1 MGPEDRITCPASPR
15 PVRTT
20 EVPLT
25 ARPTV
30 IPDREPDTLSIAF
43 VVPMRGPTGIYGPSC
58 LACGE
63 LAVEQLNAGD
73 GIAGRQVE
81 LVVVDAGRAPEA
93 VADEVGRLV
102 DGRRVE
108 AVAGWHISAVRQAI
122 TRRIGGR
129 VVYAFA
135 AMHEGRDDTPGV
147 FMLGERPVN
156 QLLPATHWMREQLGV
171 GRWAVVGNDYVFP
184 RVTGATTRVAL
195 RGSASEIVSETYVP
209 LGTTDFRPVLS
220 DLERDGVDGV
230 IMLLMGQDAV
240 HFNRQ
245 FARHG
250 LSERLTRLSPAVEE
264 NTLLAG
270 GANAHR
276 GLYAAAAYFDR
287 LETAESTELAR
298 AYHARFGE
306 WAPVL
311 NAVGESCYEAILFL
325 ARMGRVCGSV
335 DVSAVA
341 GLQSGHFYDSP
352 RGLLRLDG
360 NLLNQDVYLAEAK
373 GLEFE
378 VQEQIARTT

>member
-1 MGPEDRITCPASPR
+1 M
-15 PVRTT
+15 T

-25 ARPTV
+25 ALPTV
-30 IPDREPDTLSIAF
+30 IPDREPDALSIAF
-43 VVPMRGPTGIYGPSC
+43 VVPMQGPTGIYGPSC

-63 LAVEQLNAGD
+63 LAVEQLNAAD
-73 GIAGRQVE
+73 GIGGRQVE
-81 LVVVDAGRAPEA
+81 LVVVDSGRAPEE
-93 VADEVGRLV
+93 VAEDVGRLV
-102 DGRRVE
+102 DAGRVG

-122 TRRIGGR
+122 TRRVGGR

-156 QLLPATHWMREQLGV
+156 QLLPAAQWMRQQLGV
-171 GRWAVVGNDYVFP
+171 GRWAIIGNDYVFP

-195 RGSASEIVSETYVP
+195 KGTSSEIVSETYVP
-209 LGTTDFRPVLS
+209 LGTTDFRPVLR
-220 DLERDGVDGV
+220 DLERGDADGV

-240 HFNRQ
+240 NFNRQ
-245 FARHG
+245 FGRHG
-250 LSERLTRLSPAVEE
+250 LSDRLLRLSPAVEE

-270 GANAHR
+270 GVHAHR
-276 GLYAAAAYFDR
+276 GLYAAAAYFDN
-287 LETAESTELAR
+287 LDTAESAALAR
-298 AYHARFGE
+298 AYRARFGE

-325 ARMGRVCGSV
+325 ARMAQVCGSV
-335 DVSAVA
+335 EVSAVNA
-341 GLQSGHFYDSP
+341 LRSGHFYDSP

-360 NLLNQDVYLAEAK
+360 NLLNQDVYLAEAN

-378 VQEQIARTT
+378 VQQQIAHTT